1 MTATPDNH
9 DTDGLMQIAEW
20 VVRRTFDDA
29 FDSPDYNWDPTL
41 AFVSRRRIRVVL
53 IDTCDRDAACAQIEQ
68 TLSAAHAT
76 EAVWITACWFAQ
88 YAEHEMSAEGAVLT
102 SMRPSLHPDR
112 REGIMMAHVTA
123 DSFELRTADLT
134 RFTDRPPRLGPFTSR
149 GRDLDVDGFYADVM
163 RRGIG

>member
-9 DTDGLMQIAEW
+9 DTDGLMQIA
-20 VVRRTFDDA
+20 D
-29 FDSPDYNWDPTL
+29 
-41 AFVSRRRIRVVL
+41 
-53 IDTCDRDAACAQIEQ
+53 
-68 TLSAAHAT
+68 
-76 EAVWITACWFAQ
+76 
-88 YAEHEMSAEGAVLT
+88 AEHEMSAEGAVLT

-149 GRDLDVDGFYADVM
+149 GRDLDVDGFL
-163 RRGIG
+163 RRRDAPRHRLSCIPAHAA